1 MSLVLWTEKEVNKRF
16 YIHYNEWKNLFQSYG
31 TQMETSDLLW
41 ISYIYEISWLQK
53 SAAKC
58 LVF

>member
-41 ISYIYEISWLQK
+41 ISYIYEIS
-53 SAAKC
+53 
-58 LVF
+58 